1 MMSRRQWREGKLML
15 HASADVQ
22 ACLCMLCGGGSLQ
35 AMAHAVPGNPPLSPP
50 SIPKKPRYTGK
61 REDGSGFPPVHHIG
75 MVVKNRDRTLAQ
87 LSDTMGYGPAFKFE
101 GIFPDA
107 ILSNGEKGLALRGAF
122 VWMRNTA
129 LEVVEPMDDRSPHHL
144 FLKDRGEGL
153 HHLAYWVESVRKE
166 IAAMSSGE
174 AEPNLLVDGT
184 GPGNDVPWCY
194 LESEM
199 PGSTIIELIERNPAS
214 EQFYAEVFKV
224 IGGKIPV

>member
-1 MMSRRQWREGKLML
+1 ML
-15 HASADVQ
+15 NASADVQ
-22 ACLCMLCGGGSLQ
+22 ACLCVLCGGASAQ
-35 AMAHAVPGNPPLSPP
+35 TFVHAAPGNLPPNPP
-50 SIPKKPRYTGK
+50 PIPRKPRYPGK
-61 REDGSGFPPVHHIG
+61 RNDGSGFPPVHHIG

-87 LSDTMGYGPAFKFE
+87 LSDTMGFGPAFKFE
-101 GIFPDA
+101 GNFPNA
-107 ILSNGEKGLALRGAF
+107 ILRNGEKGLALRVAF

-144 FLKDRGEGL
+144 FLKERGEGL
-153 HHLAYWVESVRKE
+153 HHLAYWVASVRTE
-166 IAAMSSGE
+166 IAAMSGCG

-214 EQFYAEVFKV
+214 EQFYVEVFKI
-224 IGGKIPV
+224 IGGRIPV